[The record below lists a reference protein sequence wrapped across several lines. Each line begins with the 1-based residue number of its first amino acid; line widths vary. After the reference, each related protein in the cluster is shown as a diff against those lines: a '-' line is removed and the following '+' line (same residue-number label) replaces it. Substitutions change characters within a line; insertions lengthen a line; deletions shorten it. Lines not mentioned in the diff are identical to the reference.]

1 MSETDVREIK
11 RIADEMAAADGRGG
25 FSTSERIAGALVN
38 GRREWLPAGLEDE
51 HTVDLLNRIGRDW
64 TLAMMEV
71 RSRDFN
77 GRW

>member
-1 MSETDVREIK
+1 MNETDIKEIK
-11 RIADEMAAADGRGG
+11 RISEAMAAASGGGG

-38 GRREWLPAGLEDE
+38 NRLDWLPAGLEDE
-51 HTVDLLNRIGRDW
+51 HIVDLLNRLGRDW
-64 TLAMMEV
+64 TLAVMEV